1 MAGHPYDRRNGT
13 AGFLPGRP
21 CRTHDGEVSVV
32 AVGSGGS
39 PAWTVNAA
47 GPLMR
52 SANPNGLGRL
62 GTLFRAARA
71 TAPPPR
77 SYGFRPAETGGL
89 YRGEL
94 AKMR

>member
-1 MAGHPYDRRNGT
+1 MAGNPLDRRNGT

-21 CRTHDGEVSVV
+21 CRMHAGEVSVV

-52 SANPNGLGRL
+52 SASPNGLGRL
-62 GTLFRAARA
+62 GNSFQGRSRNGAAT
-71 TAPPPR
+71 TAIW
-77 SYGFRPAETGGL
+77 FPAG
-89 YRGEL
+89 
-94 AKMR
+94 